1 MGERAILY
9 GIDRDRIRPCR
20 NRWVLLQRPVFET
33 RRDAIPLESGLSQA
47 DIDRR
52 HVEQE
57 AEAQGDVGQLVVDG
71 EVLGGKWT
79 VVQAP
84 AGDVVESTTKSTT
97 SSRC

>member
-1 MGERAILY
+1 MGERAIPY

-33 RRDAIPLESGLSQA
+33 RRNTAQDSGLGRG

-52 HVEQE
+52 YVQQE